1 MTVRRHRR
9 PLIAAAT
16 AIIAMATM
24 MVTGCARPG
33 RELKAPCAPLGYA
46 DDVTCGPLKAV
57 NATPFE
63 RVVEDE

>member
-1 MTVRRHRR
+1 MQASRISRQS
-9 PLIAAAT
+9 IAAAT
-16 AIIAMATM
+16 AVLATALLM
-24 MVTGCARPG
+24 TGCARPG

-46 DDVTCGPLKAV
+46 EDAACGLLKPA